1 MMLLNQA
8 RTKFINYLKEKN
20 RADATLIAYSKDIEQ
35 ILDFVQKNG
44 KSYIEE
50 VRTVD
55 LEGFIKYLGENNY
68 TKKTISRKINAMK
81 TFFKFLLDEKIIGED
96 SATGV
101 QHPKIQQSAPRILS
115 KIEYRALRDTVKTD
129 IRTKA
134 IVEVL
139 LQTGLK
145 INELASMKI
154 ESIRFP
160 QNPSEQ
166 GILLVPGTQT
176 TPDREIPLN
185 KAVQDA
191 LKDYLEIRT
200 KSEYENVFTTKTGKP
215 LLIRN
220 IRATLDRY
228 FKQIGLNDVTINDLR
243 HTFIAEHLRK
253 GASVLLVSKIAG
265 HKRLSTTENY
275 LKYIERQED
284 AVGTLEEL

>member
-1 MMLLNQA
+1 MLLNQA
-8 RTKFINYLKEKN
+8 RIKFINYLKERN

-50 VRTVD
+50 VRTID
-55 LEGFIKYLGENNY
+55 LDGFIKHLGQNNY

-81 TFFKFLLDEKIIGED
+81 TFFKFLVDEKVLGD
-96 SATGV
+96 DPANAV

-115 KIEYRALRDTVKTD
+115 KIEYRALRDTVKGD
-129 IRTKA
+129 PRTKA

-145 INELASMKI
+145 INELASMKLNNI
-154 ESIRFP
+154 EFSKEET
-160 QNPSEQ
+160 EQ
-166 GILLVPGTQT
+166 GVLKVPGTQSS
-176 TPDREIPLN
+176 PNREIPLN
-185 KAVQDA
+185 NAVQDA
-191 LKDYLEIRT
+191 LKEYIKIRT
-200 KSEYENVFTTKTGKP
+200 PSEYENVFTTKTGKP

-228 FKQIGLNDVTINDLR
+228 FKQIGLNNVTINDLR

-284 AVGTLEEL
+284 EIGSLEEL